1 MKLIERTDYLSE
13 LKSLVGTPDI
23 KIITGVRRAG
33 KSKLMD
39 AFASALEGD
48 KEKKNVVRVNLRLKK
63 FESLLDGDNLYRY
76 VNSRIVP
83 GVDNF
88 LIIDEIQ
95 DSSNFERIINS
106 LYDEGVYEIYLTGS
120 NAFLLSSDL
129 ATLFGGRTFDV
140 HVFPFSFKEYLSYFP
155 STDLQTSFE
164 AYFRKGGLSGSYLY
178 SNDLAAKRYL
188 EGVVRTTIVK
198 DVVQKFRIENEP
210 LLNLIIDF
218 LADNVGSK
226 TSIRNIANTLTSNR
240 FETNNKTVGSYV
252 DYLCRS
258 YLFYPCVRYDLKGK
272 RYLESDRKYY
282 LSDLGFRFALLGS
295 KWMDY
300 GHLYENLVFLE
311 LKRRGYEVYVGILY
325 DKEIDFVAMKEGEKL
340 YVQVSDD
347 ISNPDTFKREYSP
360 LQQIADS
367 YPKLIL
373 ARTKHP
379 AYDYEGIQIIDIA
392 RWLLEK

>member
-272 RYLESDRKYY
+272 RYLESDKKYY

-347 ISNPDTFKREYSP
+347 ITNQETFQREVRP
-360 LQQIADS
+360 LLSIRDA
-367 YPKLIL
+367 YPKMLL

-379 AYDYEGIQIIDIA
+379 EEQ
-392 RWLLEK
+392 

>member
-272 RYLESDRKYY
+272 RYLESDKKYY

-347 ISNPDTFKREYSP
+347 ITNQETFQREVRP
-360 LQQIADS
+360 LLSIRDA
-367 YPKLIL
+367 YPKMLF

-379 AYDYEGIQIIDIA
+379 EEQYEGIRVVDIA
-392 RWLLEK
+392 EWLSR

>member
-106 LYDEGVYEIYLTGS
+106 LYDEGVHEIYLTVS

-272 RYLESDRKYY
+272 RYLESDKKYY

-347 ISNPDTFKREYSP
+347 ITNQETFQREVRP
-360 LQQIADS
+360 LLSIRDA
-367 YPKLIL
+367 YPKMLL
-373 ARTKHP
+373 ARTKHLEEQ
-379 AYDYEGIQIIDIA
+379 YEGIRVVDIA
-392 RWLLEK
+392 EWLSR

>member
-1 MKLIERTDYLSE
+1 MKLIERIDYLSE

-23 KIITGVRRAG
+23 KVITGVRRAG

-39 AFASALEGD
+39 AFACSLEEGN
-48 KEKKNVVRVNLRLKK
+48 EKTSVVRINLRLKK
-63 FESLLDGDNLYRY
+63 FEALLNGDNLYRY
-76 VNSRIVP
+76 ANSHIAP
-83 GVDNF
+83 EIKNF

-95 DSSNFERIINS
+95 DCTGFERVINS
-106 LYDEGVYEIYLTGS
+106 LFDEGIYEIYLTGS

-155 STDLQTSFE
+155 SEDIQASFD
-164 AYFRKGGLSGSYLY
+164 AYVRRGGLSGSYLY
-178 SNDLAAKRYL
+178 ADGGAAKRYL

-198 DVVQKFRIENEP
+198 DVVKKFRIENEP

-218 LADNVGSK
+218 LADNIGSK

-240 FETNNKTVGSYV
+240 METNNKTVGSYI

-258 YLFYPCVRYDLKGK
+258 YLFYPCTRFDVKGK
-272 RYLESDRKYY
+272 RYLESDKKYY
-282 LSDLGFRFALLGS
+282 LCDLGFRFALLGNRR
-295 KWMDY
+295 MDY

-311 LKRRGYEVYVGILY
+311 LRRRGYEVYVGVLY
-325 DKEIDFVAMKEGEKL
+325 DKEIDFVAIKDGEKL
-340 YVQVSDD
+340 YIQVSDD
-347 ISNPDTFKREYSP
+347 ITVPETFRREVRP
-360 LQQIADS
+360 LLSIRDA
-367 YPKLIL
+367 YPKILL

-379 AYDYEGIQIIDIA
+379 EEQYEGIRIFDMA
-392 RWLLEK
+392 DWLGR

>member
-272 RYLESDRKYY
+272 RYLESDKKYY

-347 ISNPDTFKREYSP
+347 ITNQETFQREVRP
-360 LQQIADS
+360 LLSIRDA
-367 YPKLIL
+367 YPKMLL

-379 AYDYEGIQIIDIA
+379 EEQCEGIRVVDIA
-392 RWLLEK
+392 GWLSR

>member
-272 RYLESDRKYY
+272 RYLESDKKYY

-325 DKEIDFVAMKEGEKL
+325 DKEIDIVAMKEGEKL

-347 ISNPDTFKREYSP
+347 ITNQETFQREVRP
-360 LQQIADS
+360 LLSIRDA
-367 YPKLIL
+367 YPKMLL
-373 ARTKHP
+373 ARIKHP
-379 AYDYEGIQIIDIA
+379 EEQYEGIRVVDIA
-392 RWLLEK
+392 EWLSR

>member
-1 MKLIERTDYLSE
+1 M
-13 LKSLVGTPDI
+13 
-23 KIITGVRRAG
+23 
-33 KSKLMD
+33 
-39 AFASALEGD
+39 
-48 KEKKNVVRVNLRLKK
+48 
-63 FESLLDGDNLYRY
+63 
-76 VNSRIVP
+76 
-83 GVDNF
+83 
-88 LIIDEIQ
+88 
-95 DSSNFERIINS
+95 
-106 LYDEGVYEIYLTGS
+106 
-120 NAFLLSSDL
+120 
-129 ATLFGGRTFDV
+129 
-140 HVFPFSFKEYLSYFP
+140 
-155 STDLQTSFE
+155 
-164 AYFRKGGLSGSYLY
+164 
-178 SNDLAAKRYL
+178 AAKRYL
-188 EGVVRTTIVK
+188 EGVVLTTIVK

-272 RYLESDRKYY
+272 RYLESDKKYY

-347 ISNPDTFKREYSP
+347 ITNQETFQREVRP
-360 LQQIADS
+360 LLSIRDA
-367 YPKLIL
+367 YPKMLL
-373 ARTKHP
+373 ARTKHREEQ
-379 AYDYEGIQIIDIA
+379 YEGIRVVDIA
-392 RWLLEK
+392 EWLSR

>member
-1 MKLIERTDYLSE
+1 MRRTNMKLIERTDYLSE

-258 YLFYPCVRYDLKGK
+258 
-272 RYLESDRKYY
+272 
-282 LSDLGFRFALLGS
+282 
-295 KWMDY
+295 
-300 GHLYENLVFLE
+300 
-311 LKRRGYEVYVGILY
+311 
-325 DKEIDFVAMKEGEKL
+325 
-340 YVQVSDD
+340 
-347 ISNPDTFKREYSP
+347 
-360 LQQIADS
+360 
-367 YPKLIL
+367 
-373 ARTKHP
+373 
-379 AYDYEGIQIIDIA
+379 
-392 RWLLEK
+392 

>member
-76 VNSRIVP
+76 ANSRIVP
-83 GVDNF
+83 RVDNF

-178 SNDLAAKRYL
+178 SNDFAAKRYL

-258 YLFYPCVRYDLKGK
+258 YLFYPCARYDLKGK
-272 RYLESDRKYY
+272 RYLESDKKYY

-347 ISNPDTFKREYSP
+347 IANQETFQREVRP
-360 LQQIADS
+360 LLSIRDA
-367 YPKLIL
+367 YPKMLL
-373 ARTKHP
+373 ARSKHP
-379 AYDYEGIQIIDIA
+379 EEHYEGLRVVDIA
-392 RWLLEK
+392 EWLSR

>member
-140 HVFPFSFKEYLSYFP
+140 HVFPFSFKEYLS
-155 STDLQTSFE
+155 
-164 AYFRKGGLSGSYLY
+164 
-178 SNDLAAKRYL
+178 
-188 EGVVRTTIVK
+188 
-198 DVVQKFRIENEP
+198 
-210 LLNLIIDF
+210 
-218 LADNVGSK
+218 
-226 TSIRNIANTLTSNR
+226 
-240 FETNNKTVGSYV
+240 
-252 DYLCRS
+252 
-258 YLFYPCVRYDLKGK
+258 
-272 RYLESDRKYY
+272 
-282 LSDLGFRFALLGS
+282 
-295 KWMDY
+295 
-300 GHLYENLVFLE
+300 
-311 LKRRGYEVYVGILY
+311 
-325 DKEIDFVAMKEGEKL
+325 
-340 YVQVSDD
+340 
-347 ISNPDTFKREYSP
+347 
-360 LQQIADS
+360 
-367 YPKLIL
+367 
-373 ARTKHP
+373 
-379 AYDYEGIQIIDIA
+379 
-392 RWLLEK
+392 

>member
-39 AFASALEGD
+39 AFASVLEGD

-198 DVVQKFRIENEP
+198 DVVQKFRIENKP

-272 RYLESDRKYY
+272 RYLESDKKYY

-347 ISNPDTFKREYSP
+347 IANQETFQREVRP
-360 LQQIADS
+360 LLSIRDA
-367 YPKLIL
+367 YPKMLL

-379 AYDYEGIQIIDIA
+379 EEQYEGIRVVDIA
-392 RWLLEK
+392 EWLSR

>member
-83 GVDNF
+83 GVENF

-120 NAFLLSSDL
+120 NAFHLSSDL
-129 ATLFGGRTFDV
+129 ATLFGGRTV
-140 HVFPFSFKEYLSYFP
+140 AVYVCPFSFKEYLSYFP

-272 RYLESDRKYY
+272 RYLESDKKYY

-347 ISNPDTFKREYSP
+347 ITNQETFQREVRP
-360 LQQIADS
+360 LLSIRDA
-367 YPKLIL
+367 YPKMLL
-373 ARTKHP
+373 ARTKHQEEQ
-379 AYDYEGIQIIDIA
+379 YEGIRVVDIA
-392 RWLLEK
+392 EWLRR

>member
-83 GVDNF
+83 VVDNF

-129 ATLFGGRTFDV
+129 ATLFGGRTFDI
-140 HVFPFSFKEYLSYFP
+140 HVFPFSFREYLSYFP

-178 SNDLAAKRYL
+178 SNDFAAKRYL

-272 RYLESDRKYY
+272 RYLESDKKYY

-347 ISNPDTFKREYSP
+347 ITNQETFQREVRP
-360 LQQIADS
+360 LLSIRDA
-367 YPKLIL
+367 YPKMLL
-373 ARTKHP
+373 ARP
-379 AYDYEGIQIIDIA
+379 FL
-392 RWLLEK
+392 R